1 MTSPRQDPN
10 GSFSR
15 RSFLKGASAAAASGA
30 ILTAGDPTT
39 GKAADVKR
47 YPHGF
52 HDITLKVNG
61 VERTAKIEPRTTLL
75 DAVRD
80 RLDLTGAKKVCDRGS
95 CGACLVLLDGEPVN
109 SCMTLALDAVGG
121 EVTTIES
128 FSADGNLHP
137 LQEAFVQCDGLQCG
151 YCTPGQVISAHACIE
166 RHGVPDLDTI
176 KHEMSGNICR
186 CGTYGRIFEAIQ
198 KTARGEI
205 TTGRAVR

>member
-1 MTSPRQDPN
+1 
-10 GSFSR
+10 
-15 RSFLKGASAAAASGA
+15 
-30 ILTAGDPTT
+30 
-39 GKAADVKR
+39 
-47 YPHGF
+47 
-52 HDITLKVNG
+52 
-61 VERTAKIEPRTTLL
+61 
-75 DAVRD
+75 
-80 RLDLTGAKKVCDRGS
+80 
-95 CGACLVLLDGEPVN
+95 
-109 SCMTLALDAVGG
+109 MTLALDAVGG

-128 FSADGNLHP
+128 FSADGSLHP